1 MVVFVKNIKIKNKL
15 YRNLNIVLL
24 FITILCIV
32 QILSYIFGISLIRLP
47 SCSVDIINNLALSW
61 IGSYIF
67 YLIVVYLPE
76 QRNLYYKNIYS
87 FGYILIF
94 LMHWKKIKKVFI
106 GKENISKDDEI
117 AFNNTLN
124 NIDRKSSQYFWL
136 GKIFEDINIILIRDF
151 LYDARLIH
159 YIDVIN
165 KNLYLLKENVD
176 GKIDHYIDDDCSID
190 VLIFLDKYFSAI
202 EMEWKKELDIA
213 NGSYEI
219 PDEKKSI

>member
-1 MVVFVKNIKIKNKL
+1 MVVFVKIIKIKNKL
-15 YRNLNIVLL
+15 YKKLNILLL
-24 FITILCIV
+24 FITILCSA
-32 QILSYIFGISLIRLP
+32 QIFSYIFGISLIMVP

-87 FGYILIF
+87 FGYILRF
-94 LMHWKKIKKVFI
+94 LMHWKKIKKDFI
-106 GKENISKDDEI
+106 GKENISKDDES

-124 NIDRKSSQYFWL
+124 HIDRKSSQYFWL

-165 KNLYLLKENVD
+165 QNLYILKDNVD
-176 GKIDHYIDDDCSID
+176 GKIDHYINDDCNID
-190 VLIFLDKYFSAI
+190 VFVFLNKYFAAI
-202 EMEWKKELDIA
+202 ELEWKKELDIA

-219 PDEKKSI
+219 PDEKK